1 MDFETLKTQSP
12 DALRASIAEARAE
25 LRDLR
30 FRLSSGTHRQVR
42 DLRALRTKIAQM
54 EMLLTSSRS

>member
-1 MDFETLKTQSP
+1 MDFNSLKTQSP
-12 DALRASIAEARAE
+12 EALRATLSEARAE

-54 EMLLTSSRS
+54 EMLLTSRS

>member
-1 MDFETLKTQSP
+1 MDFKTLANQTPETLRTS
-12 DALRASIAEARAE
+12 LGEARAE

-42 DLRALRTKIAQM
+42 DLRVLRQKIARI
-54 EMLLTSSRS
+54 EMLLTTRS

>member
-1 MDFETLKTQSP
+1 MDFKTLSTQSP
-12 DALRASIAEARAE
+12 EALRTSLSEARAE

-42 DLRALRTKIAQM
+42 DLRVLRTKIAQM
-54 EMLLTSSRS
+54 EMLLARS